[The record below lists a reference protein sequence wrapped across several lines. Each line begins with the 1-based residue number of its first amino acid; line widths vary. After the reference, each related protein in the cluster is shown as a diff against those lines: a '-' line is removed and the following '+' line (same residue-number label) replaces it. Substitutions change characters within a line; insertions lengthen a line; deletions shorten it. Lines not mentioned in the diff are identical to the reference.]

1 MIEEHLK
8 ENYWKVIA
16 RTRKSGRISP
26 NVIQKEEEAWKQY
39 DEDVVKEALSVHIR
53 KYPGYKE
60 NYTRGIMRNM
70 QRQKAETGRVKKENQ
85 YNSFMQRE
93 YGFDALEK
101 ELLGK

>member
-26 NVIQKEEEAWKQY
+26 NVIRKEEEAWKQY
-39 DEDVVKEALSVHIR
+39 DEDVVKEALAVHIQ
-53 KYPGYKE
+53 KYQGYKE

-70 QRQKAETGRVKKENQ
+70 QRRKAETGRVKKESQ

-93 YGFDALEK
+93 YDFDALEK

>member
-26 NVIQKEEEAWKQY
+26 NVIKKEEEDWKQY

-53 KYPGYKE
+53 KYPGFKE

-93 YGFDALEK
+93 YDFDALEK

>member
-1 MIEEHLK
+1 M
-8 ENYWKVIA
+8 
-16 RTRKSGRISP
+16 
-26 NVIQKEEEAWKQY
+26 
-39 DEDVVKEALSVHIR
+39 KEALAVHIR
-53 KYPGYKE
+53 KYPGFKE

-93 YGFDALEK
+93 YDFDELEK

>member
-26 NVIQKEEEAWKQY
+26 NVIRKEEEAWKQY
-39 DEDVVKEALSVHIR
+39 DEDVVKEALAVHIL
-53 KYPGYKE
+53 KYQGYKE

-93 YGFDALEK
+93 YDFDALEK
-101 ELLGK
+101 ELLGQ

>member
-26 NVIQKEEEAWKQY
+26 NVIRKEEEAWKQY
-39 DEDVVKEALSVHIR
+39 DEDVVKEALAVHIQ
-53 KYPGYKE
+53 KYQGYKE

-70 QRQKAETGRVKKENQ
+70 QRRKAETGRVKKENQ
-85 YNSFMQRE
+85 YNSFMQRD
-93 YGFDALEK
+93 YDFDELEK

>member
-26 NVIQKEEEAWKQY
+26 NVIRKEEEAWKQY
-39 DEDVVKEALSVHIR
+39 DEDVVKEALAVHIQ
-53 KYPGYKE
+53 KYQGYKE

-70 QRQKAETGRVKKENQ
+70 QRRKAETGRVKKESQ
-85 YNSFMQRE
+85 YNSFMQRD
-93 YGFDALEK
+93 YDFDELEK

>member
-26 NVIQKEEEAWKQY
+26 NVIRKEEEAWKQY
-39 DEDVVKEALSVHIR
+39 DEDVVKEALAVHIR
-53 KYPGYKE
+53 KYHGYKE

-93 YGFDALEK
+93 YDFDALEK
-101 ELLGK
+101 ELLGQ

>member
-39 DEDVVKEALSVHIR
+39 DEDVVKEALAVHIR
-53 KYPGYKE
+53 KYQGYKE

-70 QRQKAETGRVKKENQ
+70 QRRKAETGRVKKESQ

-93 YGFDALEK
+93 YDFDALEK

>member
-26 NVIQKEEEAWKQY
+26 NVIRKEEEAWKQY
-39 DEDVVKEALSVHIR
+39 DEDVVKEALAVHIQ
-53 KYPGYKE
+53 KYQGYKE

-93 YGFDALEK
+93 YDFDALEK
-101 ELLGK
+101 ELLGQ

>member
-26 NVIQKEEEAWKQY
+26 NVIKKEEEAWKQY
-39 DEDVVKEALSVHIR
+39 DEDVVKEALAVHIR
-53 KYPGYKE
+53 KYQGYKE

-70 QRQKAETGRVKKENQ
+70 QRQKAETGRVKKESQ

-93 YGFDALEK
+93 YDFDALEK
-101 ELLGK
+101 ELLGG

>member
-1 MIEEHLK
+1 MIEERLK

-26 NVIQKEEEAWKQY
+26 NVIRKEEEAWKQY
-39 DEDVVKEALSVHIR
+39 DEDVVKEALAVHIQ
-53 KYPGYKE
+53 KYQGYKE

-70 QRQKAETGRVKKENQ
+70 QRRKAETGRVKKESQ
-85 YNSFMQRE
+85 YNSFMQRD
-93 YGFDALEK
+93 YDFDELEK

>member
-26 NVIQKEEEAWKQY
+26 NVIRKEEEAWKQY
-39 DEDVVKEALSVHIR
+39 DEDVVKEALAVHIQ
-53 KYPGYKE
+53 KYQGYKE

-70 QRQKAETGRVKKENQ
+70 QRQKAETGRVKKESQ
-85 YNSFMQRE
+85 YNSFMQRD
-93 YGFDALEK
+93 YDFDELEK